1 MECLMLLCSHV
12 LVLLRKVDKRVPA
25 TTPTR
30 TAGMTFLYSL
40 RGAANSLKVAGK
52 EALYTA
58 GT

>member
-1 MECLMLLCSHV
+1 MLLCSHV